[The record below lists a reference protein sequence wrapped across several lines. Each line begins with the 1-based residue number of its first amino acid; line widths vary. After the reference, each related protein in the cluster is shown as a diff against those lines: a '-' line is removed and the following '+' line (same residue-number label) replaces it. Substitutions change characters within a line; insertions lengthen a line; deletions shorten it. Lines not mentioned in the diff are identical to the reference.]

1 MQQNDELPL
10 PVSVMPA
17 DPAGQVRDGGH
28 LVVDTL
34 ISEGVNTVFTVPG
47 ESFLPVLNA
56 LYDPPHPI
64 HVISTRHEEGAG
76 FAAEG
81 WAKAT
86 GQVGVAMV
94 TRGPGVTNISI
105 ALHTAMQDSTPLVV
119 FVGQVPQEQKWRE
132 AFQEVDLPSYLG
144 PIVKWAIEIPETGRI
159 PELVRQA
166 FKVARSGRP
175 GPVVVGLPEDI
186 LFAAAA
192 DVRIPARIDV
202 AAPAPAGQTVTV
214 AAALLHAARR
224 PVLIAGRELLSQAG
238 WRAVTQLAEQYQLP
252 AMTAF
257 RRFDAFPN
265 DNPHYVG
272 PLTLGASAA
281 ALAPIADADV
291 VLVLGERLDEIT
303 TGGYEF
309 PAANAKLIHVASDAS
324 LVGTWGN
331 DVLAVVADPVLFIKA
346 LLKTGSPAEPAATS
360 RSERV
365 QQLRTGYL
373 ERSTPEAPF
382 PDSAGGVNISDTL
395 VTIAAQ
401 APADVAITT
410 DAGNFA
416 AWVAR
421 YYRFTQ
427 PKTHF
432 APLSGAMGY
441 SLPAAIGV
449 ALANP
454 ARRVVAL
461 AGDGGFT
468 MTLNELSTLK
478 SEQLPVTVIVYVN
491 GVHGTI
497 MMHQQK
503 HYPDRPVAT
512 KLTNPSFAAV
522 AEAFG
527 IPAWSV
533 RSNSEFDAAFAA
545 CMTESGPALIEVH
558 EGVERLSVWS
568 QPQSG

>member
-1 MQQNDELPL
+1 VKL
-10 PVSVMPA
+10 
-17 DPAGQVRDGGH
+17 DGGR

-34 ISEGVNTVFTVPG
+34 ISEGVDTVFTVPG

-56 LYDPPHPI
+56 LYDPAQPI
-64 HVISTRHEEGAG
+64 SVISTRHEEGAG
-76 FAAEG
+76 FAAEA

-86 GQVGVAMV
+86 GEVGVAMV

-105 ALHTAMQDSTPLVV
+105 ALHTAMQDSSPLVV

-186 LFAAAA
+186 LFAATG

-202 AAPAPAGQTVTV
+202 AKPAPV
-214 AAALLHAARR
+214 AQAVADAAQLLQAAQR
-224 PVLIAGRELLSQAG
+224 PVVIAGRELLSQAG
-238 WRAVTQLAEQYQLP
+238 HEALAQLAAQCQLP
-252 AMTAF
+252 VMTAF

-265 DNPHYVG
+265 DDPHYIG
-272 PLTLGASAA
+272 PVALGAPAA
-281 ALAPIADADV
+281 ALAAVAEADV

-309 PAANAKLIHVASDAS
+309 PAADAKLIHVASDAS

-331 DVLAVVADPVLFIKA
+331 DVQAVVADPVLFTDA
-346 LLKTGSPAEPAATS
+346 LVKLNEAEGRQVPAGRA
-360 RSERV
+360 ERV
-365 QQLRTGYL
+365 AQLRAAYE
-373 ERSTPEAPF
+373 ERGRPEAPF
-382 PDSAGGVNISDTL
+382 ADGAGGVNISATL
-395 VTIAAQ
+395 ATVARL
-401 APADVAITT
+401 APAGTAITT

-416 AWVAR
+416 GWVPR
-421 YYRFTQ
+421 FYRFTR

-432 APLSGAMGY
+432 GPLAGAMGY

-449 ALANP
+449 ATANP
-454 ARRVVAL
+454 ERRVVAL
-461 AGDGGFT
+461 AGDGGFA

-478 SEQLPVTVIVYVN
+478 ALQLPVTVIVYVN

-503 HYPDRPVAT
+503 HYPGRPIAT
-512 KLTNPSFAAV
+512 TLTNPSFQAV
-522 AEAFG
+522 AAAFG

-533 RSNSEFDAAFAA
+533 SSNSEFDEAFSA
-545 CMTESGPALIEVH
+545 CLSAGGPSLIEVH
-558 EGVERLSVWS
+558 EGIERLSVWGT
-568 QPQSG
+568 PRNG